1 MKLGEYI
8 KAYRDSRGM
17 SMRDFA
23 AHSGLSVGY
32 LSMLE
37 NNKNPKT
44 GAPITPSIKTFNAV
58 AAATNT
64 TVNELLSFVD
74 GNISLDEAPSSN
86 VISPSIAKNTPPND
100 NDLLNTGF
108 SKTKKAP
115 SVSDEAM
122 RMARDYDKLDNWGRQ
137 AVRDLTDTEL
147 ARMEDEARFM
157 NGAMLEDEPKVINLY
172 AEPAAAGIAV
182 PTIGVDFEPY
192 TLKPDDPQ
200 GAAFAVRLQGDSM
213 EPYFPDGSIVFV
225 NHDAMVNGDI
235 GIFCVDSGTVCKQ
248 YYHDPLGMVY
258 LFSLNRDRSDAD
270 VVLGPSSNRTLICQ
284 GRVITKRRFPIPM

>member
-1 MKLGEYI
+1 MTFGDRVRTYRKAKGLTQEALAKAIGVSKTTITGYELGYREPDVEKI
-8 KAYRDSRGM
+8 K
-17 SMRDFA
+17 
-23 AHSGLSVGY
+23 
-32 LSMLE
+32 
-37 NNKNPKT
+37 
-44 GAPITPSIKTFNAV
+44 
-58 AAATNT
+58 
-64 TVNELLSFVD
+64 LLSDALGVTGD
-74 GNISLDEAPSSN
+74 
-86 VISPSIAKNTPPND
+86 
-100 NDLLNTGF
+100 DLLNTGF
-108 SKTKKAP
+108 SKVKKAP

-182 PTIGVDFEPY
+182 PTMGVDFEPY

>member
-1 MKLGEYI
+1 MTFGDRVRTYRKAKGLTQEALAKAIGVSKTTITGYELGYREPDVEKI
-8 KAYRDSRGM
+8 K
-17 SMRDFA
+17 
-23 AHSGLSVGY
+23 
-32 LSMLE
+32 
-37 NNKNPKT
+37 
-44 GAPITPSIKTFNAV
+44 
-58 AAATNT
+58 
-64 TVNELLSFVD
+64 LLSDALGVTGD
-74 GNISLDEAPSSN
+74 
-86 VISPSIAKNTPPND
+86 
-100 NDLLNTGF
+100 DLLNTGF
-108 SKTKKAP
+108 SKVKKAP

-182 PTIGVDFEPY
+182 PTMGVDFEPY

-248 YYHDPLGMVY
+248 YYRDPLGMVY
-258 LFSLNRDRSDAD
+258 LFSLNRKRSDAD
-270 VVLGPSSNRTLICQ
+270 VILGPSSNRTLICQ
-284 GRVITKRRFPIPM
+284 GRVITKRRFPIPT

>member
-1 MKLGEYI
+1 MTFGDRVRTYRKAKGLTQEALAKAIGVSKTTITGYELGYREPDVEKI
-8 KAYRDSRGM
+8 K
-17 SMRDFA
+17 
-23 AHSGLSVGY
+23 
-32 LSMLE
+32 
-37 NNKNPKT
+37 
-44 GAPITPSIKTFNAV
+44 
-58 AAATNT
+58 
-64 TVNELLSFVD
+64 LLSDALGVTGD
-74 GNISLDEAPSSN
+74 
-86 VISPSIAKNTPPND
+86 
-100 NDLLNTGF
+100 DLLNTGF

-157 NGAMLEDEPKVINLY
+157 DGATMEEEPKVINLY

-182 PTIGVDFEPY
+182 PTMGVDFEPY

-270 VVLGPSSNRTLICQ
+270 VVLVPSSNRTLICQ

>member
-1 MKLGEYI
+1 MTFGDRVRTYRKAKGLTQEALAKAIGVSKTTITGYELGYREPDVEKI
-8 KAYRDSRGM
+8 K
-17 SMRDFA
+17 
-23 AHSGLSVGY
+23 
-32 LSMLE
+32 
-37 NNKNPKT
+37 
-44 GAPITPSIKTFNAV
+44 
-58 AAATNT
+58 
-64 TVNELLSFVD
+64 LLSDALGVTGD
-74 GNISLDEAPSSN
+74 
-86 VISPSIAKNTPPND
+86 
-100 NDLLNTGF
+100 DLLNTGF

-115 SVSDEAM
+115 SISDEAM
-122 RMARDYDKLDNWGRQ
+122 RMARDYDRLDNWGRQ

-157 NGAMLEDEPKVINLY
+157 NGAMLEEEPKIINLY

-182 PTIGVDFEPY
+182 PTMGVDFEPY

-225 NHDAMVNGDI
+225 NHDAMANGDI

-248 YYHDPLGMVY
+248 YYRDPLGMVY

-270 VVLGPSSNRTLICQ
+270 VILGPSSNRTLICQ

>member
-1 MKLGEYI
+1 MTLGDRVRTYRKAKGLTQEALAKAIGVSKTTITGYELGYREPDVEKI
-8 KAYRDSRGM
+8 K
-17 SMRDFA
+17 
-23 AHSGLSVGY
+23 
-32 LSMLE
+32 
-37 NNKNPKT
+37 
-44 GAPITPSIKTFNAV
+44 
-58 AAATNT
+58 
-64 TVNELLSFVD
+64 LLSDALGVTGD
-74 GNISLDEAPSSN
+74 
-86 VISPSIAKNTPPND
+86 
-100 NDLLNTGF
+100 DLLNTGF
-108 SKTKKAP
+108 SKVKKAP

-182 PTIGVDFEPY
+182 PTMGVDFEPY

-248 YYHDPLGMVY
+248 YYRDPLGMVY
-258 LFSLNRDRSDAD
+258 LFSLNRKRSDAD
-270 VVLGPSSNRTLICQ
+270 VILGPSSNRTLICQ
-284 GRVITKRRFPIPM
+284 GRVITKRRFPIPV

>member
-1 MKLGEYI
+1 MTFGDRVRNYRKAQGLTQEALAKAIGVSKTTITGYELGYREPDVEKI
-8 KAYRDSRGM
+8 K
-17 SMRDFA
+17 
-23 AHSGLSVGY
+23 
-32 LSMLE
+32 
-37 NNKNPKT
+37 
-44 GAPITPSIKTFNAV
+44 
-58 AAATNT
+58 
-64 TVNELLSFVD
+64 LLSDALGVTGD
-74 GNISLDEAPSSN
+74 
-86 VISPSIAKNTPPND
+86 
-100 NDLLNTGF
+100 DLLNTGF
-108 SKTKKAP
+108 SKVKKAP

-182 PTIGVDFEPY
+182 PTMGVDFEPY

-258 LFSLNRDRSDAD
+258 LFSLNRKRSDAD
-270 VVLGPSSNRTLICQ
+270 VILGPSSNRTLICQ

>member
-1 MKLGEYI
+1 MTFGDRVRTYRKAKGLTQEALAKAIGVSKTTITGYELGYREPDVEKI
-8 KAYRDSRGM
+8 K
-17 SMRDFA
+17 
-23 AHSGLSVGY
+23 
-32 LSMLE
+32 
-37 NNKNPKT
+37 
-44 GAPITPSIKTFNAV
+44 
-58 AAATNT
+58 
-64 TVNELLSFVD
+64 LLSDALGVTGD
-74 GNISLDEAPSSN
+74 
-86 VISPSIAKNTPPND
+86 
-100 NDLLNTGF
+100 DLLNTGF
-108 SKTKKAP
+108 SKVKKAP

-157 NGAMLEDEPKVINLY
+157 DGATMEEEPKVINLY

-182 PTIGVDFEPY
+182 PTMGVDFEPY

-248 YYHDPLGMVY
+248 YYRDPMGMVY
-258 LFSLNRDRSDAD
+258 LFSLNRSRSDAD
-270 VVLGPSSNRTLICQ
+270 VILGPSSNRTLICQ
-284 GRVITKRRFPIPM
+284 GRVITKRRFPIPV

>member
-1 MKLGEYI
+1 MTFGDRVRTYRKAKGLTQEALAKAIGVSKTTITGYELGYREPDVEKI
-8 KAYRDSRGM
+8 K
-17 SMRDFA
+17 
-23 AHSGLSVGY
+23 
-32 LSMLE
+32 
-37 NNKNPKT
+37 
-44 GAPITPSIKTFNAV
+44 
-58 AAATNT
+58 
-64 TVNELLSFVD
+64 LLSDALGVTGD
-74 GNISLDEAPSSN
+74 
-86 VISPSIAKNTPPND
+86 
-100 NDLLNTGF
+100 DLLNTGF

-147 ARMEDEARFM
+147 ARTEDEARFM

-182 PTIGVDFEPY
+182 PTMGVDFEPY

-248 YYHDPLGMVY
+248 YYRDPLGMVY
-258 LFSLNRDRSDAD
+258 LFSLNRKRSDAD
-270 VVLGPSSNRTLICQ
+270 VILGPSSNRTLICQ

>member
-1 MKLGEYI
+1 MTFGDRVRTYRKAKGLTQEALAKAIGVSKTTITGYELGYREPDVEKI
-8 KAYRDSRGM
+8 K
-17 SMRDFA
+17 
-23 AHSGLSVGY
+23 
-32 LSMLE
+32 
-37 NNKNPKT
+37 
-44 GAPITPSIKTFNAV
+44 
-58 AAATNT
+58 
-64 TVNELLSFVD
+64 LLSDALGVTGD
-74 GNISLDEAPSSN
+74 
-86 VISPSIAKNTPPND
+86 
-100 NDLLNTGF
+100 DLLNTGF

-157 NGAMLEDEPKVINLY
+157 NSAAMEEEPKIINLY

-182 PTIGVDFEPY
+182 PTMGVDFEPY
-192 TLKPDDPQ
+192 TLKPDDPK

-248 YYHDPLGMVY
+248 YYRDPLGMVY
-258 LFSLNRDRSDAD
+258 LFSLNRNRSDAD
-270 VVLGPSSNRTLICQ
+270 VILGPSSNRTLICQ
-284 GRVITKRRFPIPM
+284 GRVITKRRFPIPV

>member
-1 MKLGEYI
+1 MTFGDRVRNYRKAQGLTQEALAKAIGVSKTTITGYELGYREPDVEKI
-8 KAYRDSRGM
+8 K
-17 SMRDFA
+17 
-23 AHSGLSVGY
+23 
-32 LSMLE
+32 
-37 NNKNPKT
+37 
-44 GAPITPSIKTFNAV
+44 
-58 AAATNT
+58 
-64 TVNELLSFVD
+64 LLSDALGVTGD
-74 GNISLDEAPSSN
+74 
-86 VISPSIAKNTPPND
+86 
-100 NDLLNTGF
+100 DLLNTGF
-108 SKTKKAP
+108 SKVKKAP

-182 PTIGVDFEPY
+182 PTMGVDFEPY

-258 LFSLNRDRSDAD
+258 LFSLNRKRSDAD
-270 VVLGPSSNRTLICQ
+270 VILGPSSNRTLICQ
-284 GRVITKRRFPIPM
+284 GRVITKRRFPIPV

>member
-1 MKLGEYI
+1 MTFGDRVRNYRKAQGLTQEALAKAIGVSKTTITGYELGYREPDVEKI
-8 KAYRDSRGM
+8 K
-17 SMRDFA
+17 
-23 AHSGLSVGY
+23 
-32 LSMLE
+32 
-37 NNKNPKT
+37 
-44 GAPITPSIKTFNAV
+44 
-58 AAATNT
+58 
-64 TVNELLSFVD
+64 LLSDALGVTGD
-74 GNISLDEAPSSN
+74 
-86 VISPSIAKNTPPND
+86 
-100 NDLLNTGF
+100 DLLNTGF
-108 SKTKKAP
+108 SKVKKAP

-182 PTIGVDFEPY
+182 PTMGVDFEPY

-248 YYHDPLGMVY
+248 YYRDPLGMVY
-258 LFSLNRDRSDAD
+258 LFSLNRKRSDAD
-270 VVLGPSSNRTLICQ
+270 VILGPSSNRTLICQ
-284 GRVITKRRFPIPM
+284 GRVITKRRFPIPV

>member
-1 MKLGEYI
+1 MPTEKPRITITMSNEQLERIDEYRYSGRLKNQTQAI
-8 KAYRDSRGM
+8 LSLIEKGYDALTSDTS
-17 SMRDFA
+17 A
-23 AHSGLSVGY
+23 APTS
-32 LSMLE
+32 
-37 NNKNPKT
+37 
-44 GAPITPSIKTFNAV
+44 
-58 AAATNT
+58 
-64 TVNELLSFVD
+64 
-74 GNISLDEAPSSN
+74 
-86 VISPSIAKNTPPND
+86 
-100 NDLLNTGF
+100 
-108 SKTKKAP
+108 KKAP
-115 SVSDEAM
+115 SISDEAM

-157 NGAMLEDEPKVINLY
+157 NGAMLEEEPKIINLY

-182 PTIGVDFEPY
+182 PTMGVDFEPY

-248 YYHDPLGMVY
+248 YYRDPLGMVY
-258 LFSLNRDRSDAD
+258 LFSLNRNRSDAD
-270 VVLGPSSNRTLICQ
+270 VILGPSSNRTLICQ

>member
-1 MKLGEYI
+1 MTFGDRVRTYRKAKGLTQEALAKAIGVSKTTITGYELGYREPDVEKI
-8 KAYRDSRGM
+8 K
-17 SMRDFA
+17 
-23 AHSGLSVGY
+23 
-32 LSMLE
+32 
-37 NNKNPKT
+37 
-44 GAPITPSIKTFNAV
+44 
-58 AAATNT
+58 
-64 TVNELLSFVD
+64 LLSDALGVTGD
-74 GNISLDEAPSSN
+74 
-86 VISPSIAKNTPPND
+86 
-100 NDLLNTGF
+100 DLLNTGF

-147 ARMEDEARFM
+147 ARTEDEARFM

-182 PTIGVDFEPY
+182 PTMGVDFEPY

-258 LFSLNRDRSDAD
+258 LFSLNRSRSDAD
-270 VVLGPSSNRTLICQ
+270 VILGPSSNRTLICQ

>member
-1 MKLGEYI
+1 MTFGDRVRTYRKAKGLTQEALAKAIGVSKTTITGYELGYREPDVEKI
-8 KAYRDSRGM
+8 K
-17 SMRDFA
+17 
-23 AHSGLSVGY
+23 
-32 LSMLE
+32 
-37 NNKNPKT
+37 
-44 GAPITPSIKTFNAV
+44 
-58 AAATNT
+58 
-64 TVNELLSFVD
+64 LLSDALGVTGD
-74 GNISLDEAPSSN
+74 
-86 VISPSIAKNTPPND
+86 
-100 NDLLNTGF
+100 DLLNTGF

-182 PTIGVDFEPY
+182 PTMGVDFEPY

>member
-1 MKLGEYI
+1 MTLGDRVRTYRKAKGLTQEALAKAIGVSKTTITGYELGYREPDVEKI
-8 KAYRDSRGM
+8 K
-17 SMRDFA
+17 
-23 AHSGLSVGY
+23 
-32 LSMLE
+32 
-37 NNKNPKT
+37 
-44 GAPITPSIKTFNAV
+44 
-58 AAATNT
+58 
-64 TVNELLSFVD
+64 LLSDALGVTGD
-74 GNISLDEAPSSN
+74 
-86 VISPSIAKNTPPND
+86 
-100 NDLLNTGF
+100 DLLNTGF

-182 PTIGVDFEPY
+182 PTMGVDFEPY
-192 TLKPDDPQ
+192 TLKPDDTQ

-248 YYHDPLGMVY
+248 YYRDPLGMVY
-258 LFSLNRDRSDAD
+258 LFSLNRKRSDAD
-270 VVLGPSSNRTLICQ
+270 VILGPSSNRTLICQ
-284 GRVITKRRFPIPM
+284 GRVITKRRFPIPV

>member
-1 MKLGEYI
+1 MTFGDRVRTYRKAKGLTQEALAKAIGVSKTTITGYELGYREPDVEKI
-8 KAYRDSRGM
+8 K
-17 SMRDFA
+17 
-23 AHSGLSVGY
+23 
-32 LSMLE
+32 
-37 NNKNPKT
+37 
-44 GAPITPSIKTFNAV
+44 
-58 AAATNT
+58 
-64 TVNELLSFVD
+64 LLSDALGVTGD
-74 GNISLDEAPSSN
+74 
-86 VISPSIAKNTPPND
+86 
-100 NDLLNTGF
+100 DLLNTGF

-157 NGAMLEDEPKVINLY
+157 DGATMEEEPKVINLY

-182 PTIGVDFEPY
+182 PTMGVDFEPY
-192 TLKPDDPQ
+192 PLKPDDPQ

>member
-1 MKLGEYI
+1 MTFGDRVRNYRKAQGLTQEALAKAIGVSKTTITGYELGYREPDVEKI
-8 KAYRDSRGM
+8 K
-17 SMRDFA
+17 
-23 AHSGLSVGY
+23 
-32 LSMLE
+32 
-37 NNKNPKT
+37 
-44 GAPITPSIKTFNAV
+44 
-58 AAATNT
+58 
-64 TVNELLSFVD
+64 LLSDALGVTGD
-74 GNISLDEAPSSN
+74 
-86 VISPSIAKNTPPND
+86 
-100 NDLLNTGF
+100 DLLNTGF
-108 SKTKKAP
+108 SKVKKAP

-182 PTIGVDFEPY
+182 PTMGVDFEPY

>member
-1 MKLGEYI
+1 MTLGDRVRTYRKAKGLTQEALAKAIGVSKTTITGYELGYREPDVEKI
-8 KAYRDSRGM
+8 K
-17 SMRDFA
+17 
-23 AHSGLSVGY
+23 
-32 LSMLE
+32 
-37 NNKNPKT
+37 
-44 GAPITPSIKTFNAV
+44 
-58 AAATNT
+58 
-64 TVNELLSFVD
+64 LLSDALGVTGD
-74 GNISLDEAPSSN
+74 
-86 VISPSIAKNTPPND
+86 
-100 NDLLNTGF
+100 DLLNTGF

-182 PTIGVDFEPY
+182 PTMGVDFEPY

-248 YYHDPLGMVY
+248 YYRDPMGMVY
-258 LFSLNRDRSDAD
+258 LFSLNRSRSDAD
-270 VVLGPSSNRTLICQ
+270 VILGPSSNRPLICQ

>member
-1 MKLGEYI
+1 MTLGDRVRTYRKAKGLTQEALAKAIGVSKTTITGYELGYREPDVEKI
-8 KAYRDSRGM
+8 K
-17 SMRDFA
+17 
-23 AHSGLSVGY
+23 
-32 LSMLE
+32 
-37 NNKNPKT
+37 
-44 GAPITPSIKTFNAV
+44 
-58 AAATNT
+58 
-64 TVNELLSFVD
+64 LLSDALGVTGD
-74 GNISLDEAPSSN
+74 
-86 VISPSIAKNTPPND
+86 
-100 NDLLNTGF
+100 DLLNTGF
-108 SKTKKAP
+108 SKTKNAP

-182 PTIGVDFEPY
+182 PTMGVDFEPY

-248 YYHDPLGMVY
+248 YYRDPLGMVY
-258 LFSLNRDRSDAD
+258 LFSLNRKRSDAD
-270 VVLGPSSNRTLICQ
+270 VILGPSSNRTLICQ
-284 GRVITKRRFPIPM
+284 GRVITKRRFPIPV

>member
-1 MKLGEYI
+1 MTLGDRVRTYRKAKGLTQEALAKAIGVSKTTITGYELGYREPDVEKI
-8 KAYRDSRGM
+8 K
-17 SMRDFA
+17 
-23 AHSGLSVGY
+23 
-32 LSMLE
+32 
-37 NNKNPKT
+37 
-44 GAPITPSIKTFNAV
+44 
-58 AAATNT
+58 
-64 TVNELLSFVD
+64 LLSDALGVTGD
-74 GNISLDEAPSSN
+74 
-86 VISPSIAKNTPPND
+86 
-100 NDLLNTGF
+100 DLLNTGF

-115 SVSDEAM
+115 SMSDEAM

-182 PTIGVDFEPY
+182 PTMGVDFEPY
-192 TLKPDDPQ
+192 PLKPDDPQ

-248 YYHDPLGMVY
+248 YYRDPLGMVY
-258 LFSLNRDRSDAD
+258 LFSLNRKRSDAD
-270 VVLGPSSNRTLICQ
+270 VILGPSSNRTLICQ

>member
-1 MKLGEYI
+1 MTLGDRVRTYRKAKGLTQEALAKAIGVSKTTITGYELGYREPDVEKI
-8 KAYRDSRGM
+8 K
-17 SMRDFA
+17 
-23 AHSGLSVGY
+23 
-32 LSMLE
+32 
-37 NNKNPKT
+37 
-44 GAPITPSIKTFNAV
+44 
-58 AAATNT
+58 
-64 TVNELLSFVD
+64 LLSDALGVTGD
-74 GNISLDEAPSSN
+74 
-86 VISPSIAKNTPPND
+86 
-100 NDLLNTGF
+100 DLLNTGF

-182 PTIGVDFEPY
+182 PTMGVDFEPY

-248 YYHDPLGMVY
+248 YYRDPLGMVY
-258 LFSLNRDRSDAD
+258 LFSLNRKRSDAD
-270 VVLGPSSNRTLICQ
+270 VILGPSSNRTLICQ
-284 GRVITKRRFPIPM
+284 GRVITKRRFPIPV

>member
-1 MKLGEYI
+1 MTFGDRVRTYRKAKGLTQEALAKAIGVSKTTITGYELGYREPDVEKI
-8 KAYRDSRGM
+8 K
-17 SMRDFA
+17 
-23 AHSGLSVGY
+23 
-32 LSMLE
+32 
-37 NNKNPKT
+37 
-44 GAPITPSIKTFNAV
+44 
-58 AAATNT
+58 
-64 TVNELLSFVD
+64 LLSDALGVTGD
-74 GNISLDEAPSSN
+74 
-86 VISPSIAKNTPPND
+86 
-100 NDLLNTGF
+100 DLLNTGF

-157 NGAMLEDEPKVINLY
+157 NGAMPEEEPKIINLY

-182 PTIGVDFEPY
+182 PTMGVDFEPY

-225 NHDAMVNGDI
+225 NHDAMTNGDI

-248 YYHDPLGMVY
+248 YYRDPLGMVY

-270 VVLGPSSNRTLICQ
+270 VILGPSSNRTLICQ
-284 GRVITKRRFPIPM
+284 GRVITKRHFPIPV

>member
-8 KAYRDSRGM
+8 KAYRDSHGM

-74 GNISLDEAPSSN
+74 GNISLDEVPSSN
-86 VISPSIAKNTPPND
+86 VISPSIAKKAPFND

-122 RMARDYDKLDNWGRQ
+122 RMAHDYDKLDNWGRQ

-147 ARMEDEARFM
+147 ARMEDESRFM
-157 NGAMLEDEPKVINLY
+157 NHAAAEEEPKIINLY

-182 PTIGVDFEPY
+182 PTMGVDFELY
-192 TLKPDDPQ
+192 ALKPNDPQ

-225 NHDAMVNGDI
+225 NHDAMANGDI

-248 YYHDPLGMVY
+248 YYRDPLGVVY
-258 LFSLNRDRSDAD
+258 LFSLNRNRSDAD
-270 VVLGPSSNRTLICQ
+270 VVIPPSSNRTLICQ
-284 GRVITKRRFPIPM
+284 GRVITKRHFPIPM